1 MQQSRNEAEIEL
13 AAARQDMEEALQHVE
28 AAKKERDIARDL
40 AASLLKE
47 QAGFKQQVQDLS
59 HAAHP
64 EVDIPVSAESQCCLP
79 VCNALHCLAVAV
91 LLVRDHRILLT
102 CFQLLHLHS
111 HCHSQLPHTES

>member
-1 MQQSRNEAEIEL
+1 
-13 AAARQDMEEALQHVE
+13 MEEALQHVE

-64 EVDIPVSAESQCCLP
+64 EVTHVSVSLIIVLFAI
-79 VCNALHCLAVAV
+79 ALHCLAFAV
-91 LLVRDHRILLT
+91 LSTNVGQRPMHPVLSASRYYACTRTVTASYHIQKAR
-102 CFQLLHLHS
+102 FQ
-111 HCHSQLPHTES
+111 TEL